1 MSLCFLVSV
10 LQEEEGGVCPE
21 VVHAE
26 ARRQCSRLTG
36 SQRKSPADWARH
48 APPPLLARITTRRNP
63 DRVEGRQ
70 RDPAVRSLNAG
81 DRPPGAGRALLPWL
95 QMLLKRFGWF
105 SWDFSPGWTTC
116 WLCGLTSSSCT
127 DLFSSWSNLMWGKK
141 SADIVTKLSGPM
153 ISGC

>member
-36 SQRKSPADWARH
+36 AQRKSPADRARH

-81 DRPPGAGRALLPWL
+81 DRPPGAGRRPSALAP
-95 QMLLKRFGWF
+95 
-105 SWDFSPGWTTC
+105 
-116 WLCGLTSSSCT
+116 
-127 DLFSSWSNLMWGKK
+127 N
-141 SADIVTKLSGPM
+141 VTKTFWVVFVRFLSRVDHMLTLRADEQLVHGLVF
-153 ISGC
+153 